1 MKAALVTGAT
11 GFIGSHLVDKLLD
24 DGWTVRALVRSPL
37 PLHWHGRVTGVEGD
51 LRSPATLRHAIAGAD
66 TVFHLAARVHADDD
80 TTPDAERAHAA
91 VNADGTLALT
101 SAAQAAGVR
110 RFVFFSSVKAVG
122 EATLA
127 GHPIDETCSPEPKT
141 PYGRAKLA
149 GEQAVAALGPSVGVS
164 LRLPMVYGVG
174 NKGNITRMIEGIH
187 RGRFPPWPG
196 VENRRSM
203 AQVTNVVCAARLVAA
218 NPTPQQVY
226 FVTDRHPYSTRELYD
241 AIREALGRR
250 QARLR
255 VPWTVLW
262 SGACL
267 GTAVRRITGRRL
279 PLDLGVLQKL
289 AESAWYSSARLT
301 TDVGYQPAADFRSTL
316 PELIAAYRSLLPR

>member
-1 MKAALVTGAT
+1 M
-11 GFIGSHLVDKLLD
+11 
-24 DGWTVRALVRSPL
+24 RRPL
-37 PLHWHGRVTGVEGD
+37 PPRWHGRVTGVEGD
-51 LRSPATLRHAIAGAD
+51 LRDPTALGRALAGAD

-80 TTPDAERAHAA
+80 ATPDAEREHAA
-91 VNADGTLALT
+91 INVGGTRALV
-101 SAAQAAGVR
+101 SAAGTAGVR

-122 EATLA
+122 EAT
-127 GHPIDETCSPEPKT
+127 PIGQPFDETSNPEPKT

-149 GEQAVAALGPSVGVS
+149 GEQAVTTLGPTVGVS

-174 NKGNITRMIEGIH
+174 NKGNLTRMIEGID

-196 VENRRSM
+196 VQNRRSM
-203 AQVTNVVCAARLVAA
+203 AQVTNVVRAALLVATK
-218 NPTPQQVY
+218 PTAHQVY
-226 FVTDRHPYSTRELYD
+226 FVTDQHPYSTRELYD
-241 AIREALGRR
+241 AIRQALGLGE
-250 QARLR
+250 AGLR

-267 GTAVRRITGRRL
+267 GSAVRQVTGRRL

-301 TDVGYQPAADFRSTL
+301 ADVGYQPAADFRSTL
-316 PELIAAYRSLLPR
+316 PELIASFRSSQLPR